1 MKYYFYSF
9 KLFDGSIKM
18 PNLLYDS
25 FESALKAAENSI
37 YYKSPACVEA
47 MIIKGIEVFKE
58 ESK

>member
-18 PNLLYDS
+18 SCLYES
-25 FESALKAAENSI
+25 YMAAQEAAQKSTWFESPTI
-37 YYKSPACVEA
+37 VES
-47 MIIKGIEVFKE
+47 MVIKGIEVFKE